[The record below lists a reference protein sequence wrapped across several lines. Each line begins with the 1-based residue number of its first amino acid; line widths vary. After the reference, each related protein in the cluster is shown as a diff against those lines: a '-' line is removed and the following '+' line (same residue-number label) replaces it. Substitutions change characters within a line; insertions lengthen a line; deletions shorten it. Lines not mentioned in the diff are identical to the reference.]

1 MPRTPSG
8 WRCGAGMVVAV
19 LATLA
24 RPVLAAAQTGGPAG
38 PAAAPAAAE
47 LALTGQV
54 EHPSTLTLADLRAL
68 PPTSVE
74 VAHPGNQGEQR
85 ASYTG
90 ALLWTLLSAAVP
102 VERNGPRTRLEH
114 TLLAR
119 GRDGYAV
126 ALAIGELDPR
136 MAGKQV
142 VVAYARDGAP
152 TPALQL
158 VVPGDSHAGRSVRD
172 LVAIEVR

>member
-1 MPRTPSG
+1 MPRAPAGLHHGT
-8 WRCGAGMVVAV
+8 GAVIALVAM
-19 LATLA
+19 LGGQAG
-24 RPVLAAAQTGGPAG
+24 AAAQTAGQAG
-38 PAAAPAAAE
+38 PAAAPAPAE
-47 LALTGQV
+47 LALTGRV
-54 EHPSTLTLADLRAL
+54 EHPRTLTLADLQAL

-74 VAHPGNQGEQR
+74 VAHASNQGEQR

-90 ALLWTLLSAAVP
+90 ALLWTLLGAAVP
-102 VERNGPRTRLEH
+102 VDRDGPRTRLEH

-126 ALAIGELDPR
+126 ALAMGELDPR
-136 MAGKQV
+136 MAGKEV
-142 VVAYARDGAP
+142 VVAYARDGKP

-158 VVPGDSHAGRSVRD
+158 VVPGGSHAGRSVRD

>member
-1 MPRTPSG
+1 MPQAPAERGYS
-8 WRCGAGMVVAV
+8 AGLVVA
-19 LATLA
+19 LIAMLGGSA
-24 RPVLAAAQTGGPAG
+24 GAAAQTGGQAG
-38 PAAAPAAAE
+38 LAAAPAPVE
-47 LALTGQV
+47 LALTGRI
-54 EHPSTLTLADLRAL
+54 EHPRTLTLADLQAL

-74 VAHPGNQGEQR
+74 VAHVGNQGVQR
-85 ASYTG
+85 AIYTG
-90 ALLWTLLSAAVP
+90 ALLWTLLGAAVP
-102 VERNGPRTRLEH
+102 VDEAGPRSRLQH

-126 ALAIGELDPR
+126 ALAVGELDPR

-142 VVAYARDGAP
+142 VIAYARDGSP

>member
-1 MPRTPSG
+1 M
-8 WRCGAGMVVAV
+8 AV
-19 LATLA
+19 
-24 RPVLAAAQTGGPAG
+24 AQTGGQVE
-38 PAAAPAAAE
+38 PAAAPAAVE
-47 LALTGQV
+47 LVLTGRI
-54 EHPSTLTLADLRAL
+54 EHPRTLTLADLQAL

-74 VAHPGNQGEQR
+74 VAHASNQGEQR

-90 ALLWTLLSAAVP
+90 TLLWTLLGAVVP
-102 VERNGPRTRLEH
+102 VERDGPRTRLEH

-136 MAGKQV
+136 MAGTQV
-142 VVAYARDGAP
+142 VVAYARDGTP